1 METSTSNQLEVSTAV
16 AESGPTSLAFQGLWQ
31 AGQVFADAGD
41 EAGEGEGGEEESGDE
56 MLGQYEME
64 DEPNAELSALQTQ
77 LAEALTHQVAMQP
90 FGPEYQEL
98 ARKKVTELRDKIALA
113 SKSPTSDF
121 HYKKTTMRQRQAITD
136 LILSLIKR
144 IRTLASGWGV
154 NPLPLLGLLNA
165 SLDLQTKGSWNI
177 FQALEKLRSE
187 IANLPYS
194 SGEF

>member
-1 METSTSNQLEVSTAV
+1 M
-16 AESGPTSLAFQGLWQ
+16 
-31 AGQVFADAGD
+31 
-41 EAGEGEGGEEESGDE
+41 
-56 MLGQYEME
+56 
-64 DEPNAELSALQTQ
+64 
-77 LAEALTHQVAMQP
+77 
-90 FGPEYQEL
+90 
-98 ARKKVTELRDKIALA
+98 
-113 SKSPTSDF
+113 
-121 HYKKTTMRQRQAITD
+121 D